1 MIVRIAGEGQFEVP
15 EECVDE
21 LNEVDDAL
29 AQAVAAGDEATFRSA
44 LDRLLT
50 RVREVG
56 VALAADTLLPS
67 QAVLPGDGSSL
78 ADVQAVLGDQGL
90 IPG

>member
-1 MIVRIAGEGQFEVP
+1 MIVRISGEGQFEVP
-15 EECVDE
+15 EEFVDE

-29 AQAVAAGDEATFRSA
+29 ARAVAEGDEATFRTA

-56 VALAADTLLPS
+56 AALAGDTLLPS